1 MKLVDYHNDK
11 LGVTIEKEIEAG
23 TEIPAEVIFEGR
35 VYKRVWNFS
44 GGGIHIPIGFNP
56 QNNPINTDRRA
67 SRKKA
72 F

>member
-1 MKLVDYHNDK
+1 MKLVDYENEK
-11 LGVTIEKEIEAG
+11 LGVTIEKEIPEGSA
-23 TEIPAEVIFEGR
+23 IPAEITVEGR

-56 QNNPINTDRRA
+56 TNNPIRTDQRA
-67 SRKKA
+67 SKRKV